1 MYDELTP
8 AGNGRGGRLEVD
20 IIADIRT
27 IEIPE
32 VSGFDSRTRI
42 LSKLDQVRVEILNRW
57 HWALQFIYPMLDY
70 TWSRFLRNW
79 RPWGD

>member
-1 MYDELTP
+1 MYDDLTP

-20 IIADIRT
+20 IVVDIGSR
-27 IEIPE
+27 EIPE

-42 LSKLDQVRVEILNRW
+42 PTKLNYVRVEILNRW
-57 HWALQFIYPMLDY
+57 YWDLPFIYLMLDY
-70 TWSRFLRNW
+70 TWSRFLRSW